1 MLYTHFYDI
10 QSIAGSVGVR
20 MFFVISGFLITDILL
35 RESDQIAHGNS
46 VKQVLVAFYM
56 RRLLRIVP
64 ALYLMLFIG
73 WCIGLEGLAPTL
85 AWHLLFASNILFI
98 LKGDF
103 TPWFSAHL
111 WTISVEEQF
120 YIFWPYAILFLSSRR
135 LLQLTA
141 LMSLI
146 ALGGR
151 SAALL
156 MQQEGA
162 RLLAPAPFALDALAA
177 GAALAV
183 LGASGS
189 MTKLRVKHL
198 NNFASIC
205 ALALIAILF
214 VPGSEPFNYIAG
226 QWLALAPMAALV
238 WAAMNGMTGLPG
250 KLLSARALVYLG
262 KISYA
267 VYLYHY
273 FLLAAY
279 FQWASAFGFRIYPEG
294 GIRFLLLSAS
304 AIAIGAFSWRFVERP
319 FITMKAGIRYN
330 APSPRGV
337 DSFPRLR

>member
-85 AWHLLFASNILFI
+85 AWHLLFALNILFI

-141 LMSLI
+141 LMSLMETW
-146 ALGGR
+146 
-151 SAALL
+151 
-156 MQQEGA
+156 MQ
-162 RLLAPAPFALDALAA
+162 
-177 GAALAV
+177 
-183 LGASGS
+183 S
-189 MTKLRVKHL
+189 
-198 NNFASIC
+198 
-205 ALALIAILF
+205 
-214 VPGSEPFNYIAG
+214 
-226 QWLALAPMAALV
+226 
-238 WAAMNGMTGLPG
+238 
-250 KLLSARALVYLG
+250 
-262 KISYA
+262 
-267 VYLYHY
+267 
-273 FLLAAY
+273 
-279 FQWASAFGFRIYPEG
+279 
-294 GIRFLLLSAS
+294 
-304 AIAIGAFSWRFVERP
+304 
-319 FITMKAGIRYN
+319 
-330 APSPRGV
+330 
-337 DSFPRLR
+337 